1 MSLLFSHFFI
11 FAKNIKLMT
20 YEQILAD
27 IKKRDFYP
35 IYFLMGEEPFFIDTI
50 SDELENTILDEAERS
65 FNQVVLYGSDVNVKD
80 IMSQAR
86 AFPMMGEYLVV
97 VVKEAQNVKDIES
110 LADYLEKLPPT
121 TILIIN
127 YKYKKL
133 DKRRALAKYIDKKGV
148 LFESKKLYDDNIPQ
162 WIVKYLAA
170 KTYNITPKAA
180 QMLADFIGND
190 LHKVRN
196 ELEKLMVA
204 LPPSKRIDDVDV
216 EYNIGISKDF
226 NVFELQKAIG
236 IKDFVKANQ
245 IINYFGDNPNDN
257 PIFMTI
263 AVLYGYYTKL
273 LRLHFS
279 ADKSKNTLAT
289 MLGVNPYFVKDYLDA
304 AKNYSWVDCMNC
316 IAVLREYDL
325 KSKGYNSTSDTT
337 QKELYREMLFKLI
350 NS

>member
-1 MSLLFSHFFI
+1 
-11 FAKNIKLMT
+11 MT

-27 IKKRDFYP
+27 IKKRVYYP

-50 SDELENTILDEAERS
+50 SDELENTILGEAERS
-65 FNQVVLYGSDVNVKD
+65 FDQVVIYGSDVDNAKE

-86 AFPMMGEYLVV
+86 AFPMMGDHLVII
-97 VVKEAQNVKDIES
+97 VKEAQNVKDIES
-110 LADYLEKLPPT
+110 LADYLDKLPPT

-148 LFESKKLYDDNIPQ
+148 LFESKKLYDDNIPA
-162 WIVKYLAA
+162 WITKYLAS
-170 KTYNITPKAA
+170 KKYNITPKAT
-180 QMLADFIGND
+180 QMLADFLGND

-204 LPPSKRIDDVDV
+204 VPATKRIDDADV

-226 NVFELQKAIG
+226 NIFELQKAIG
-236 IKDFVKANQ
+236 SKNLVKATQ

-263 AVLYGYYTKL
+263 VVLYGYYTKL
-273 LRLHFS
+273 LKLHFS
-279 ADKSKNTLAT
+279 KDKSKNTLAT
-289 MLGVNPYFVKDYLDA
+289 VLGVNPFFVNDYLEA
-304 AKNYSWVDCMNC
+304 ARNYSWVDCMNC
-316 IAVLREYDL
+316 IAVLREFDM
-325 KSKGYNSTSDTT
+325 KSKGYNSTSDVS
-337 QKELYREMLFKLI
+337 QKELYREMLYKLV

>member
-1 MSLLFSHFFI
+1 
-11 FAKNIKLMT
+11 MT

-27 IKKRDFYP
+27 IKKRVYYP

-50 SDELENTILDEAERS
+50 SDELENTILGEAERS
-65 FNQVVLYGSDVNVKD
+65 FDQVVIYGSDVDNAKE

-86 AFPMMGEYLVV
+86 AFPMMGDHLVII
-97 VVKEAQNVKDIES
+97 VKEAQNVKDIES
-110 LADYLEKLPPT
+110 LADYLDKLPPT

-148 LFESKKLYDDNIPQ
+148 LFESKKLYDDNIPA
-162 WIVKYLAA
+162 WITKYLAS
-170 KTYNITPKAA
+170 KKYNITPKAT
-180 QMLADFIGND
+180 QMLADFLGND

-204 LPPSKRIDDVDV
+204 VPATKRIDDADV

-226 NVFELQKAIG
+226 NIFELQKAIG
-236 IKDFVKANQ
+236 SKNLVKATQ

-263 AVLYGYYTKL
+263 VVLYGYYTKL
-273 LRLHFS
+273 LKLHFS
-279 ADKSKNTLAT
+279 KDKSKNTLAT
-289 MLGVNPYFVKDYLDA
+289 VLGVNPFFVNDYLEA
-304 AKNYSWVDCMNC
+304 ARNYSWVDCMNS
-316 IAVLREYDL
+316 IAVLREFDM
-325 KSKGYNSTSDTT
+325 KSKGYNSTSDVS
-337 QKELYREMLFKLI
+337 QKELYREMLYKLV

>member
-1 MSLLFSHFFI
+1 MNYELVYLCTNVLI
-11 FAKNIKLMT
+11 MT

-27 IKKRDFYP
+27 IKKRVFYP

-50 SDELENTILDEAERS
+50 SNELENTILDEAERS
-65 FNQVVLYGSDVNVKD
+65 FNQVVLYGGDVTAKD
-80 IMSQAR
+80 IMTQAR

-97 VVKEAQNVKDIES
+97 IVKEAHNVKDIES
-110 LADYLEKLPPT
+110 LADYLDKMPST

-148 LFESKKLYDDNIPQ
+148 LFESKKLYDNNIPD

-170 KTYNITPKAA
+170 KKYNITPKAT
-180 QMLADFIGND
+180 QMIADFLGND

-204 LPPSKRIDDVDV
+204 LPPSKRIDDADV

-236 IKDFVKANQ
+236 NKDFVKANQ
-245 IINYFGDNPNDN
+245 IINYFGDNPKDN

-263 AVLYGYYTKL
+263 VTLYGYYTKL
-273 LRLHFS
+273 LKLHFS
-279 ADKSKNTLAT
+279 KDKSKNTLAT
-289 MLGVNPYFVKDYLDA
+289 MLGVNPFFVNDYLDA
-304 AKNYSWVDCMNC
+304 ARHYSWADCMRC
-316 IAVLREYDL
+316 IEVLRDFDM
-325 KSKGYNSTSDTT
+325 KAKGYNCVSDVS
-337 QKELYREMLFKLI
+337 QKDLYREMLFKLMA
-350 NS
+350 